1 MDYIYTFMLAVMVV
15 LAITGLF
22 SGVMNDAANFL
33 NSAIA
38 SKAAPLKMIMLIA
51 SIGIV
56 IGAATS
62 SGMMEVA
69 RSGMFDPA
77 NFTFRDVM
85 ILYLSVMLA
94 NIILLDV
101 YNTMGLP
108 TSTTV
113 ALVFCLLGAALAVSI
128 VVITSNEAISLAEIG
143 NYINS
148 TRAMAIVAGILLSV
162 ILAF

>member
-1 MDYIYTFMLAVMVV
+1 MLVVMVV
-15 LAITGLF
+15 LAVTGLF
-22 SGVMNDAANFL
+22 IGVMNDAANFL

-38 SKAAPLKMIMLIA
+38 SRAA
-51 SIGIV
+51 SIRVIMAVASVGIV

-77 NFTFRDVM
+77 NFSFREVM

-94 NIILLDV
+94 NIILLDI

-113 ALVFCLLGAALAVSI
+113 ALVFCLLGSALATSI
-128 VVITSNEAISLAEIG
+128 AVITADEAISLTQIG
-143 NYINS
+143 N
-148 TRAMAIVAGILLSV
+148 
-162 ILAF
+162 